1 MALKMRDRG
10 LPEMKARI
18 GINTGIATVGNM
30 GAKNQVNYTVIGDEV
45 NLASRLE
52 GVNKEFGTE
61 IVVSEATWSP
71 ARERVEARALA
82 LIKVKGRSQPVRIY
96 ELLGPKGAVE
106 PARLERARDFE
117 RALDGLHARDFAGAR
132 DAFAPLARAG
142 DSAAEV
148 YREVCER
155 YLAEPPPSDWDGS
168 YQMTSK

>member
-1 MALKMRDRG
+1 
-10 LPEMKARI
+10 
-18 GINTGIATVGNM
+18 
-30 GAKNQVNYTVIGDEV
+30 VIGDEV

-106 PARLERARDFE
+106 PARLERARAFE

-132 DAFAPLARAG
+132 DLFAPLARAG
-142 DSAAEV
+142 DAAAEV

-155 YLAEPPPSDWDGS
+155 YLAEPPPADWDGS
-168 YQMTSK
+168 YRMTSK